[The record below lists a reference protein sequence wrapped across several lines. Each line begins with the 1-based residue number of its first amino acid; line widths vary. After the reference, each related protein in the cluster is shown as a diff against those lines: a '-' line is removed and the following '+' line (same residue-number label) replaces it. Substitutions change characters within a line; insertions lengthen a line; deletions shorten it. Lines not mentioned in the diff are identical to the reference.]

1 MAAASYQGITPERHV
16 LAADLLIP
24 DLTLDDEEEEYA
36 RIVAE
41 PLEPGFGTTI
51 GNALRRVLLA
61 SLPGA
66 AITSVRIDG
75 VDHEFST
82 VEHMQEDVTE
92 FLLNLKEVRLRALA
106 DRPARLYLEASGE
119 GEVTAGQIQSTAD
132 YEVVNP
138 ELHLATLDHRDAS
151 LVVDINV
158 ESGRGYLPATVSEGL
173 PIGVIPVDAV
183 FTPVRRVNYHVSHT
197 RVGQDTNFDRLELEV
212 WTDGT
217 VGGGAAS
224 SMAAE
229 ILREQLLPLFRLG
242 RPEAVEAEEA
252 AVPAQPPVHGQD
264 TPIETLG
271 LSVRAYNCLK
281 RSGLTTVA
289 LVLEKSEEE
298 LLALRNFGE
307 KSYEELRDK
316 LIAQD
321 FPAPRV
327 DTSRGP
333 AAVAA
338 AEPPAA
344 GDEPVAEP
352 DAGSADA
359 PDAGVG
365 ALGQA
370 LIEALKE
377 AGEEAPTLAQDED

>member
-1 MAAASYQGITPERHV
+1 MAAASYQGITPERPV

-224 SMAAE
+224 SLAAE

-252 AVPAQPPVHGQD
+252 AIPAQPPVHGQD

-307 KSYEELRDK
+307 RSYEELRDK